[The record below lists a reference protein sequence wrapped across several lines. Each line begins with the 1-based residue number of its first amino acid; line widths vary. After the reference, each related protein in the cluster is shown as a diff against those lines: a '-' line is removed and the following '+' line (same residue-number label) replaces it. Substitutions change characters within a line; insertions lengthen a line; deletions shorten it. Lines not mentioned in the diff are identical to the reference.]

1 MHWVRRRAFMLRY
14 FWVAV
19 LGLGPLGS
27 TALLLLVSGGAW
39 GWRIGLA
46 AVMIVGAALLGTRAR

>member
-1 MHWVRRRAFMLRY
+1 MLRY